1 MDQNTVINFSKF
13 KTRQSSLS
21 EFERLKL
28 MDYMGKSQ
36 PIVMTYLMAA
46 TESLKSQTARKT
58 LFDLGLTL
66 LMTVS
71 ENKNNIIEY
80 TTLDGHNKKN
90 IRLFESVL
98 KSDNNHLIDSSIAIV
113 NELPDSEL
121 LLMIIES
128 LKEWTR
134 AESQFKKNYYTM
146 MLIYLKT
153 IIDCFAE
160 KEVQI

>member
-1 MDQNTVINFSKF
+1 MDQNTAVAFSKY
-13 KTRQSSLS
+13 KTRLSSLS

-28 MDYMGKSQ
+28 MDYMGKNQ

-58 LFDLGLTL
+58 LFDLGLAL

-71 ENKNNIIEY
+71 ENQSNIIEY
-80 TTLDGHNKKN
+80 TALDGHNKKN
-90 IRLFESVL
+90 IRIFESVL
-98 KSDNNHLIDSSIAIV
+98 KADDDHFIESSISIV
-113 NELPDSEL
+113 HEFAHSEL
-121 LLMIIES
+121 LLEIIES
-128 LKEWTR
+128 LTEWTR

-160 KEVQI
+160 TEE